1 MLCARVFFT
10 SHQFCKN
17 LLHLEFSSHI
27 VSKFSKNKIK
37 ASNKYFP
44 LSRFKYA
51 QTYSLSIN
59 IVPFTFKYN
68 GPEIQI
74 QIYIYLYRRIYN
86 YVTVKHL

>member
-1 MLCARVFFT
+1 MCMHSFFL
-10 SHQFCKN
+10 QAINFVKI
-17 LLHLEFSSHI
+17 LLPHCFYI
-27 VSKFSKNKIK
+27 FSKNKIK

-74 QIYIYLYRRIYN
+74 QIYIVYN